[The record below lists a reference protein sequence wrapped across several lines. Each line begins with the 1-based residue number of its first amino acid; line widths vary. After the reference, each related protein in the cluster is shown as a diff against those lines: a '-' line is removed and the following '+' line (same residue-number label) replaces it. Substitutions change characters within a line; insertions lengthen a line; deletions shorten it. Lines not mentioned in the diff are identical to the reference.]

1 MEKFYLIIQL
11 FMASDDLNTRSN
23 PIIAV
28 DPVPFIEG
36 YFFEKEEACNQALEQ
51 IASAHDYKVMRS
63 SPMYIRSNDGEM
75 GGPASFMYCASG
87 RVNGFN
93 NILE

>member
-11 FMASDDLNTRSN
+11 FMASDDVNTRSN

-36 YFFEKEEACNQALEQ
+36 YFFEKEEACNQTLEQ
-51 IASAHDYKVMRS
+51 IARTQDYKVMRL
-63 SPMYIRSNDGEM
+63 SPMYIRQ
-75 GGPASFMYCASG
+75 
-87 RVNGFN
+87 NGA
-93 NILE
+93 